1 MHFAFAESKP
11 ISTYL
16 IAFAA
21 GPWTVSHSGQGTR
34 LCRFSLGDLVQPKWS
49 AITLLVTNQRALD
62 WLEHYFDR
70 PYPFAK
76 FVRQAQVLTNT
87 NRMRTNTPFVSL

>member
-1 MHFAFAESKP
+1 M
-11 ISTYL
+11 
-16 IAFAA
+16 
-21 GPWTVSHSGQGTR
+21 
-34 LCRFSLGDLVQPKWS
+34 QPKRS
-49 AITLLVTNQRALD
+49 AITLLVTDQRALD

-76 FVRQAQVLTNT
+76 FVRHAQVLTNT